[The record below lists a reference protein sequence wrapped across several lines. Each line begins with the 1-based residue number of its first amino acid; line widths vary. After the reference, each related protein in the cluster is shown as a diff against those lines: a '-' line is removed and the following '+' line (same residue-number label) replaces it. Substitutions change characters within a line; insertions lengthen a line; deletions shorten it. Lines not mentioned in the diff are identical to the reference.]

1 MAWLERLD
9 VAGATL
15 LTDVDDPLE
24 DCAALRLDVVLV
36 ALRLDVVLTALRLD
50 VVFTALRLDVVFTA
64 LRLDAVL
71 TALRLDAVVAV
82 RLLLEDANAVR
93 LVVDLLRFLSHPPP
107 FILRSG
113 T

>member
-36 ALRLDVVLTALRLD
+36 ALRLDVVL
-50 VVFTALRLDVVFTA
+50 TALRLDVVFTA

>member
-50 VVFTALRLDVVFTA
+50 VVFTALRLD
-64 LRLDAVL
+64 
-71 TALRLDAVVAV
+71 AVVAV